1 MAKDNPLSAEHLFE
15 HVQDQPYLH
24 VPEGLTGEDAH
35 GHITLPQPF
44 QTDEPL
50 WEMKSGNATL
60 DQFFQPFDLQITKF
74 MIIELGV
81 AILLAVLFIA
91 LAARIRYGGPPKG
104 RLWNMLETMYM
115 FIRDEVARP
124 AIGVHDAEKFLPF
137 LLTLFF
143 FILGCNLAGMVPW
156 LGSPTGAMATTAAL
170 AFATFAVVVGS
181 GIKKLGFAGFLKAQV
196 PHMEL
201 PGLLKIILVP
211 MIFVIEILGL
221 LIKHA
226 VLAVRLLANMMA
238 GHIVLAVIIGF
249 ISAAAIAG
257 GPWLAS
263 GIAPVSSLAAVALS
277 LLELFVA
284 FLQAYVFVFLA
295 ALFIGAAV
303 HPH

>member
-15 HVQDQPYLH
+15 HVQDQPHLH
-24 VPEGLTGEDAH
+24 VPRGLGH
-35 GHITLPQPF
+35 NGHIEIPQPF
-44 QTDEPL
+44 QTTHPL
-50 WEMKSGNATL
+50 WEMDSGNPTL
-60 DQFFQPFDLQITKF
+60 DNFFLPFDLQLTKF
-74 MIIELGV
+74 MLIELGV
-81 AILLAVLFIA
+81 AIVIAVLFIG

-104 RLWNMLETMYM
+104 RLWNLLEAMYM
-115 FIRDEVARP
+115 FIRDQVARP
-124 AIGVHDAEKFLPF
+124 AIGHDADRFLPF

-143 FILGCNLAGMVPW
+143 FILGCNLAGMIPW
-156 LGSPTGAMATTAAL
+156 LGSPTGVMATTAAL
-170 AFATFAVVVGS
+170 ALVTFAVTVGS
-181 GIKKLGFAGFLKAQV
+181 GIKQLGFAGFLKAQV

-201 PGLLKIILVP
+201 PGALKWFLVP
-211 MIFVIEILGL
+211 MIWVIEVLGL
-221 LIKHA
+221 MIKHA

-238 GHIVLAVIIGF
+238 GHIVLAVILGF
-249 ISAAAIAG
+249 IAFAAIEG

-263 GIAPVSSLAAVALS
+263 GVAPVSTVAVIALS